1 MDDFDVPAIGRA
13 TAVPPTLVIHDQDD
27 ASTPASDGAAIAA
40 AWTGSRLHH
49 TSGLGHRR
57 LLSSPE
63 VVALVT
69 DFVTA

>member
-1 MDDFDVPAIGRA
+1 MDDFDVPAIGHIA
-13 TAVPPTLVIHDQDD
+13 AVPPTLIVHDQDD
-27 ASTPASDGAAIAA
+27 ASTPVGDGATIAA
-40 AWTGSRLHH
+40 AWTGSRLHV